1 VTGFDLRQI
10 LTEVFRKLPSNKLSG
25 DGDCSL
31 LGISGG
37 FGGVTGMN
45 NFNFLT
51 GDVGLFTSSSGRIS
65 DIYSGRL
72 IGDFTFN
79 STRNEKCLVI
89 KDFK

>member
-1 VTGFDLRQI
+1 MTGFDLRQI
-10 LTEVFRKLPSNKLSG
+10 LTEVFRMLPSNKLSG
-25 DGDCSL
+25 DGDICSL
-31 LGISGG
+31 HSISGG

-79 STRNEKCLVI
+79 SI
-89 KDFK
+89 KK